1 LRERVEPSSL
11 CVENLLSAARS
22 ISDIVNGGGLELD
35 ESVRCVL
42 NSMTIELIE
51 VYVKLREKDGD
62 KDART

>member
-1 LRERVEPSSL
+1 MRERVDPSSL
-11 CVENLLSAARS
+11 CVQNLLSAAHS
-22 ISDIVNGGGLELD
+22 IYDIVIGGGTELD

-42 NSMTIELIE
+42 NTMTIDLIE